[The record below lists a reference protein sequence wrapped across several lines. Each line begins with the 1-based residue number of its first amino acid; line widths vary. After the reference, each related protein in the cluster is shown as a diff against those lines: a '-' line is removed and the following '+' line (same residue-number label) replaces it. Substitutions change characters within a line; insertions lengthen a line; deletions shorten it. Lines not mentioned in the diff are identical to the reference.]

1 MLNTF
6 LTSILYFIL
15 LNRTHYQFYKN
26 APTASFVE
34 VGHWL
39 CNEDSLLQAWVGTY
53 DKTWTSDIW
62 LLLIFCEGRVPWTI
76 FSQLERLMRSSHT
89 RQPGVAEDIERWCGL
104 SSSPVVV
111 VLLTNTQWWLTRAR
125 WWWLMLLRLLKPLHA
140 VKLLL
145 PMHWWSVAI
154 TSAWH
159 NESEVL

>member
-1 MLNTF
+1 M
-6 LTSILYFIL
+6 
-15 LNRTHYQFYKN
+15 
-26 APTASFVE
+26 E

-39 CNEDSLLQAWVGTY
+39 CNEDALLQAWVGTY

-111 VLLTNTQWWLTRAR
+111 LLTNTQWWLTRAR
-125 WWWLMLLRLLKPLHA
+125 WWWLMPLRLVKPLQA
-140 VKLLL
+140 VKLSVPANSSWRIKQFCSKSFYIWRQKSRYL
-145 PMHWWSVAI
+145 WSIVIA
-154 TSAWH
+154 SAWH
-159 NESEVL
+159 NESKVL